1 MEQAGKLTEY
11 TKKYGSSF
19 LLWCAVVFLYQEL
32 SSTKQDLKDIQAKLY
47 ACMEIRANTAHH
59 QITPGIRLEAVLTNK
74 KRYDIDTEMEGENA

>member
-32 SSTKQDLKDIQAKLY
+32 SSAKQDLRDIQSKLY

-59 QITPGIRLEAVLTNK
+59 RITTGIKLEAVLTNK
-74 KRYDIDTEMEGENA
+74 KRYDIESEMES

>member
-1 MEQAGKLTEY
+1 MEQAGKLSEY

-32 SSTKQDLKDIQAKLY
+32 SSAKQDLKDIQAKLY
-47 ACMEIRANTAHH
+47 ACMEIRANKAHH
-59 QITPGIRLEAVLTNK
+59 RITPGIRLEAVLTNK

>member
-32 SSTKQDLKDIQAKLY
+32 SDAKEDLRDIQSKLY
-47 ACMEIRANTAHH
+47 ACMEIRANTA
-59 QITPGIRLEAVLTNK
+59 QNELNPGIRLEAILTNK
-74 KRYDIDTEMEGENA
+74 KRYDIETEMEG

>member
-32 SSTKQDLKDIQAKLY
+32 SDAKEDLRDIQAKLY
-47 ACMEIRANTAHH
+47 ACMEIRANTAKNELN
-59 QITPGIRLEAVLTNK
+59 TGIRLEAVLSNK
-74 KRYDIDTEMEGENA
+74 KRHGIEKKMEG